1 MKQLQLT
8 VILGLLSTSAIA
20 QPMQLSTSPIPDNAE
35 TRFCY
40 YAGLAYSENSY
51 VVLTGSNT
59 VTDTTRNVEE
69 RLLRCIK
76 RDDGKLGW
84 KPESTMQMGR

>member
-1 MKQLQLT
+1 MKLAPLT
-8 VILGLLSTSAIA
+8 AAFALAASSALA
-20 QPMQLSTSPIPDNAE
+20 QSMQLSTSPIPDNAE
-35 TRFCY
+35 MRFCY
-40 YAGLAYSENSY
+40 YEGLAYSENSY
-51 VVLTGSNT
+51 IVLTGSNT

-76 RDDGKLGW
+76 RDDGRLGW